1 MDTALTAAQH
11 GDLEFQNSIIIV
23 GTYKSEVAQDID
35 EGTAV

>member
-1 MDTALTAAQH
+1 MDTAWTAAQH

-23 GTYKSEVAQDID
+23 GTYKSEVHEID